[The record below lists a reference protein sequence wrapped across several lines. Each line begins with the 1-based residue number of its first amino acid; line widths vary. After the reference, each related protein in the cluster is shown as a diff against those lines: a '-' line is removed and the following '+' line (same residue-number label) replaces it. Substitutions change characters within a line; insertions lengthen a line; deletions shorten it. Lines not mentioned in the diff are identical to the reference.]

1 MLDQNLLKLV
11 EEIKAASSGQYIS
24 TAESCT
30 CGLVASYLTS
40 IAGSSNYFT
49 TGIVSYSNEAKMKLL
64 NVNSKTLDNF
74 GAVSEE
80 VAKEMAV
87 GLLQASGSDIA
98 ISLTGVAG
106 PDGGT
111 KGKPIGMVCFGIV
124 TSQGSKT
131 VTRNFSGT
139 RSEIRQQSCEVS
151 LRLIL
156 SALN

>member
-30 CGLVASYLTS
+30 GGLVASYLTS

-74 GAVSEE
+74 GAVS
-80 VAKEMAV
+80 
-87 GLLQASGSDIA
+87 
-98 ISLTGVAG
+98 
-106 PDGGT
+106 
-111 KGKPIGMVCFGIV
+111 
-124 TSQGSKT
+124 
-131 VTRNFSGT
+131 
-139 RSEIRQQSCEVS
+139 
-151 LRLIL
+151 IL
-156 SALN
+156 